1 VLLLSDAI
9 GRAALGSATAG
20 IAGLDLDTLPS
31 PALAGQDSDLHEPGL
46 RSEHL
51 AYVIYTSGSTGRPK
65 GVMIEHRTLVASTLA
80 RHAAYGPSPDRRFLL
95 LSSIAFDSSV
105 AGIFGTLTSGGALC
119 LPSQAT
125 ATDPRAIA
133 QATSQQRITTLLCM
147 PSLARLVLADLAGQG
162 IGCLREMIVA
172 GEACPPALVQE
183 AAAQPGLALYNEYGP
198 TEATVW
204 ATVHRCSPEDQAPVP
219 IGRPVQNTRLYLL
232 DEHGHP
238 VPVGVAGELHIGGA
252 GVARGYLDEP
262 ALTAAAFL
270 PDPFDTRPGAR
281 MYRTGDLARYRPDG
295 VLDFL
300 GRNDQQVKIRG
311 FRIEPG
317 EIEARLVA
325 HPDVREAA
333 VLARED
339 VPGEKR
345 LVAYVT
351 LAQGAVASGI
361 ATRLRADVEGRLP
374 DYMLPAAYVVLDALP
389 LSPNGKL
396 DRQALPAPAG
406 EAYARRHYEAPW
418 DGVEQALAQLWSDLL
433 RVDRVGR
440 HDRFFE
446 LGGHSLLAIQ
456 LVTRVRE
463 TFGVDLS
470 LKVLF
475 ERQSLEALADLIT
488 SLQLA
493 SYDASDLQAL
503 EQQLQALSE
512 EQLLA
517 RLAESPAK

>member
-1 VLLLSDAI
+1 VA
-9 GRAALGSATAG
+9 
-20 IAGLDLDTLPS
+20 
-31 PALAGQDSDLHEPGL
+31 
-46 RSEHL
+46 HL
-51 AYVIYTSGSTGRPK
+51 
-65 GVMIEHRTLVASTLA
+65 
-80 RHAAYGPSPDRRFLL
+80 
-95 LSSIAFDSSV
+95 
-105 AGIFGTLTSGGALC
+105 
-119 LPSQAT
+119 
-125 ATDPRAIA
+125 
-133 QATSQQRITTLLCM
+133 RITSLLCM
-147 PSLARLVLADLAGQG
+147 PSLARLVLADLARQG
-162 IGCLREMIVA
+162 TGTLREMIVA

-183 AAAQPGLALYNEYGP
+183 AAAHPGLALFNEYGP

-204 ATVHRCSPEDQAPVP
+204 ATVHRCSPDERAPVP
-219 IGRPVQNTRLYLL
+219 IGRPIRNTRLYLL

-238 VPVGVAGELHIGGA
+238 VPVGMAGELHIGGA
-252 GVARGYLDEP
+252 GVARGYLNQP
-262 ALTAAAFL
+262 ALTSSAFL
-270 PDPFDTRPGAR
+270 PDPFDPRPDAR

-311 FRIEPG
+311 YRIEPG
-317 EIEARLVA
+317 EVEARLVE
-325 HPDVREAA
+325 HPGVREAV

-339 VPGEKR
+339 VPGQKQ

-351 LAQGAVASGI
+351 LAEGAVATGI
-361 ATRLRADVEGRLP
+361 ATRLRADAQDRLP

-396 DRQALPAPAG
+396 DRQALPAPAD
-406 EAYARRHYEAPW
+406 EAYAHRHYEAPW
-418 DGVEQALAQLWSDLL
+418 AGVEQGLAQLWSALL
-433 RVDRVGR
+433 GVERVGR

-493 SYDASDLQAL
+493 SYETQDLQAL
-503 EQQLQALSE
+503 EQQLQSLSE

-517 RLAESPAK
+517 RLAESSAK